1 MMFNSIHDLV
11 VCKSEHDFTP
21 LHVFMARTC
30 TQQPC
35 TGITEVINSLDGTTL
50 EMRAEVGLLS
60 HNIRI
65 VGMEYDGDAM
75 ATGGFGARVVVG
87 RAANTIDPVTGDP
100 LLVADRV
107 TYNGTFQAAM
117 VFLSV
122 FFLFVRKRN
131 GDIYIHVTISQC

>member
-1 MMFNSIHDLV
+1 M
-11 VCKSEHDFTP
+11 
-21 LHVFMARTC
+21 
-30 TQQPC
+30 
-35 TGITEVINSLDGTTL
+35 INSLDGTTL

-107 TYNGTFQAAM
+107 TYNGTKQAAG
-117 VFLSV
+117 V
-122 FFLFVRKRN
+122 FFMFLLCVKTKR
-131 GDIYIHVTISQC
+131 

>member
-1 MMFNSIHDLV
+1 M
-11 VCKSEHDFTP
+11 
-21 LHVFMARTC
+21 
-30 TQQPC
+30 
-35 TGITEVINSLDGTTL
+35 INSLDGTTL

-107 TYNGTFQAAM
+107 TYNGTQVAM
-117 VFLSV
+117 AIFM
-122 FFLFVRKRN
+122 FFYFFPGLCYFFCV
-131 GDIYIHVTISQC
+131 ITS